1 MSSPNTAGI
10 SKELLNGTA
19 KESDSSKKEG
29 HEKVPEG
36 KTGTNSDA
44 AMLDASKLEFMESI
58 GEDVEDLEKKICQW
72 RWHCIDGVRLPVI
85 LRDGNSR
92 LASVNIVQT
101 KLLSKFPQNI
111 PLNIAEEHVMLSH
124 KMTATEALTLNVLN
138 SALSSYE
145 LGCQIFTTD
154 DEVTLFS
161 TIRALYIC
169 NCCSNSACRH
179 STSGNLLLDSEETP
193 PEQPHY
199 HIQRCPEKR
208 QPCQQT
214 DRTDDRMPRATSR

>member
-154 DEVTLFS
+154 DELVDIAPVEIFYWIVKKLHLNNLI
-161 TIRALYIC
+161 TIYRGALKKDNPANKLTALTI
-169 NCCSNSACRH
+169 ACLEQLVDDL
-179 STSGNLLLDSEETP
+179 TMELEKIDSEIRVLKGE
-193 PEQPHY
+193 
-199 HIQRCPEKR
+199 
-208 QPCQQT
+208 
-214 DRTDDRMPRATSR
+214 